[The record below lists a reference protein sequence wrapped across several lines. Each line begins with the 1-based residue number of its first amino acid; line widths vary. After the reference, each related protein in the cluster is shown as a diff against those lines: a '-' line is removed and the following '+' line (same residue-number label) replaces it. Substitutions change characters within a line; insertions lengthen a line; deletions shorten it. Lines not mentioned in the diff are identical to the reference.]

1 VKIQSPS
8 TIPFKN
14 YIRVHLQDKSR
25 SPLVVNQTP
34 MDKIFSIASEN
45 ETPLFIA
52 KDVFILDSSD
62 KIKEDLQK
70 SNIEYQEVEENNERK
85 N

>member
-1 VKIQSPS
+1 MRIQNPP

-14 YIRVHLQDKSR
+14 YIRVYLQDKSR
-25 SPLVVNQTP
+25 GSLSSFQTP
-34 MDKIFSIASEN
+34 IDKIINIASKN
-45 ETPLFIA
+45 KTSLYVSQ
-52 KDVFILDSSD
+52 DVFILDSSD

-70 SNIEYQEVEENNERK
+70 SNIEYQEVEESNERK

>member
-1 VKIQSPS
+1 MKIQSPS

-14 YIRVHLQDKSR
+14 YIRIHLQDKSR
-25 SPLVVNQTP
+25 GSLSTVKTP
-34 MDKIFSIASEN
+34 MDRIINIASKN
-45 ETPLFIA
+45 KTSLYVSQ
-52 KDVFILDSSD
+52 DVFILGSSD

-70 SNIEYQEVEENNERK
+70 SNIEYQEVEESNERK

>member
-1 VKIQSPS
+1 MKIQSPS

-14 YIRVHLQDKSR
+14 YIRIHLQDKSR
-25 SPLVVNQTP
+25 SSLVVNQTP
-34 MDKIFSIASEN
+34 MDKIFSIASAN

-70 SNIEYQEVEENNERK
+70 SNIEYQEVEESNERK